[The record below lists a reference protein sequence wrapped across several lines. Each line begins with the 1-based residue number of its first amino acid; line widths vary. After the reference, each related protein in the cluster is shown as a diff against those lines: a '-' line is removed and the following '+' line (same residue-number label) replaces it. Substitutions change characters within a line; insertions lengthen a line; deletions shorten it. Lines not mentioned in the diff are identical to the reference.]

1 MIISHY
7 EGDPFPV
14 PLLPLQTKNEL
25 VIRTNEYRQ
34 SEGERNMFHLPS
46 VFVDIGIGWLGG
58 RDWHVHATSV
68 FVVLPLIPEKAWTVP
83 HHGFFCNDPDIRY
96 PYLDSSLS
104 RIVVGGV
111 GYVGPIVT
119 VCFSHLLAIH
129 RKKKQDLEWNQI
141 QRPLISIPGAWEQKL
156 DLLEIAGTYLLPS
169 STKNKWVN

>member
-7 EGDPFPV
+7 EGGPFPV

-34 SEGERNMFHLPS
+34 SEGEKNMFHLPS

-119 VCFSHLLAIH
+119 VCFSHLLAID
-129 RKKKQDLEWNQI
+129 RKKARPGMKSNSTPINIYTWRMRTKIRSTGNRWN
-141 QRPLISIPGAWEQKL
+141 
-156 DLLEIAGTYLLPS
+156 LPPPFINQ
-169 STKNKWVN
+169 NKWVN